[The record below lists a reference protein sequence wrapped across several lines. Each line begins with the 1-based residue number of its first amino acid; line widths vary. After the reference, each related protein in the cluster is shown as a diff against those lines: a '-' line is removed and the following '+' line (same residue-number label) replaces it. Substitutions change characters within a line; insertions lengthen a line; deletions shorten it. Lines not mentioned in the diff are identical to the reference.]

1 MVGMSDAFDLMDVD
15 DIAAATGMTAREVR
29 KALRE
34 AEAAGFLQVESIS
47 PHSVI
52 LRGVLPD
59 DGEDG

>member
-1 MVGMSDAFDLMDVD
+1 MSDAFDLMDVD
-15 DIAAATGMTAREVR
+15 DIAAATGMTTKEVR

-47 PHSVI
+47 SSSIV

-59 DGEDG
+59 EGEGDE